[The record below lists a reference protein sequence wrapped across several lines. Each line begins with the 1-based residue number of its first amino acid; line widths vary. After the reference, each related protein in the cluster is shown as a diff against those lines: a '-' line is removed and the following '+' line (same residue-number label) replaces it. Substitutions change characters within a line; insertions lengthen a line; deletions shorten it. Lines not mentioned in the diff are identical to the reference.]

1 MSQICSI
8 GCRWL
13 ILLEKGF
20 WGQPHLSKEG
30 YIFTL
35 HVSLV
40 AYLLLEY
47 LKLFFS
53 AGWLNRNLIGC
64 TPIFNF
70 RFQNPIENGQR
81 ADSTT
86 KDVKIMKHRAHVLHK
101 QLQGFV
107 QRKTM
112 SVLKDELPSKCV
124 YVISVRLSPLQ
135 RALYLKFL
143 ETYGLQNGTLVKQ
156 SGRSFL
162 FEAYH
167 TLAKVR

>member
-1 MSQICSI
+1 MREGFLGPAPSFKRRLYINPTCVASGI
-8 GCRWL
+8 FVVRIFETFLGAGC
-13 ILLEKGF
+13 
-20 WGQPHLSKEG
+20 
-30 YIFTL
+30 
-35 HVSLV
+35 
-40 AYLLLEY
+40 
-47 LKLFFS
+47 
-53 AGWLNRNLIGC
+53 LNRNLIGC
-64 TPIFNF
+64 TPILNF

-143 ETYGLQNGTLVKQ
+143 ETFGFQNGTLVKQ
-156 SGRSFL
+156 SGKSFL

-167 TLAKVR
+167 TLAKVCMSQLTLHLRH